1 MDRRSTRRYDLA
13 LPITAHM
20 LLPRQLEAV
29 PGTTRDISTRGVYFT
44 TDHELLPGCEV
55 DITYRLPSDVTQS
68 VEVLIRARGKVVRTE
83 RKEEDPHK
91 GIGVAAAIEKYQFV
105 RAEPKAA

>member
-13 LPITAHM
+13 LPITVHI
-20 LLPRQLEAV
+20 LLPRQAGALS
-29 PGTTRDISTRGVYFT
+29 GTTRDISTRGVYFT
-44 TDHELLPGCEV
+44 TDDELLPGWEV
-55 DITYRLPSDVTQS
+55 DITYRLPSEVTQV

-91 GIGVAAAIEKYQFV
+91 GIGAAAVIENYEFV